1 MKNTNIH
8 QIKQWFTFRKTMSFV
23 GLIGLFAAALLSPL
37 DAQSFVRGFDADS
50 SLERGT
56 IVVIDE
62 EDNDKV
68 QPATNERIED
78 MYGVVVNPTDAAL
91 TISGETEQVFVA
103 TSGRYK
109 VLVSMQNGSI
119 NRGDFVTISSIEG
132 IGMKVDDVAP
142 MIIGRALESFD
153 GSNQAGSAQVG
164 DSSVQIG
171 RIEVDVLIGNNPLQ
185 RPTEASLPDFLRQA
199 AEFIAREPVS
209 AERVYAATFIFIVTI
224 VVAGSLMYSGVR
236 NSIISIGRNPLSKKS
251 IVKGMLQ
258 VIFFGLIVVV
268 LGLFAVYLIL
278 TV

>member
-1 MKNTNIH
+1 MQH
-8 QIKQWFTFRKTMSFV
+8 LKQWFTFRKTMSFI

-37 DAQSFVRGFDADS
+37 DAQSFVRGFEADER
-50 SLERGT
+50 LERGT

-62 EDNDKV
+62 DDNDKV
-68 QPATNERIED
+68 VLASKERVD
-78 MYGVVVNPTDAAL
+78 DLYGVVVNPTDAAL

-109 VLVSMQNGSI
+109 VLVSTQNDSI
-119 NRGDFVTISSIEG
+119 NRGDYVTISSIEG
-132 IGMKVDDVAP
+132 IGMKVDDVVP
-142 MIIGRALESFD
+142 MILGRALESFD
-153 GSNQAGSAQVG
+153 GSDRVGSAQVG
-164 DSSVQIG
+164 DSTVQIG
-171 RIEVDVLIGNNPLQ
+171 RIEVDVLIGSNPLQ

-251 IVKGMLQ
+251 IAKGMLQ

-268 LGLFAVYLIL
+268 LGLFAVYLML